1 MSIFTKLGL
10 TIQKACDMTSSIRSI
25 MDKNLSKKSWTHVI
39 FMRWHKSYQEW
50 CFDIPIV
57 GIEDEPFV
65 EGIPEIIEYHLGKSN
80 KTSSAKKT
88 GVTVLFS
95 GAATKPKEFT
105 NGNYFKLVKTK
116 EENGGGWYKEP
127 VSRYEGWLCP
137 NLYQFF
143 AKAPKQIHVCI
154 RS

>member
-1 MSIFTKLGL
+1 
-10 TIQKACDMTSSIRSI
+10 

-80 KTSSAKKT
+80 KTTSAKKK

-105 NGNYFKLVKTK
+105 SGTYFKLVKTK
-116 EENGGGWYKEP
+116 EENGGSWYKEP